1 MDSDPI
7 NRIED
12 HIVKGSENF
21 FDDQDSRCDLHVTI
35 RIAHDFY
42 KFLEKFGENPPT
54 GEITYVSDT
63 IRSGMDQFFLLA
75 DSCTVIN
82 VDPDNWH
89 IRQHTSW
96 DFPALRYQFLHGFER
111 LANSP
116 DAGAAQMLSWLL
128 ELTHLELVFMAL
140 HFPSAIFGDLKEFM
154 NSRRK

>member
-1 MDSDPI
+1 MDSDPVE
-7 NRIED
+7 RIED
-12 HIVKGSENF
+12 QIVKGSEDF
-21 FDDQDSRCDLHVTI
+21 FKEDCDLHVTI

-42 KFLEKFGENPPT
+42 KFLERFGEKPPMR
-54 GEITYVSDT
+54 EITYVSDT

-82 VDPDNWH
+82 VDDDNWRFPMH
-89 IRQHTSW
+89 ASG
-96 DFPALRYQFLHGFER
+96 DFPALRHRFLNGFER

-140 HFPSAIFGDLKEFM
+140 HFPWAIFEDLKEFM
-154 NSRRK
+154 NSQRK